1 MLDKCKAEELKYEA
15 NMKAISE
22 IGFLPGDKCRLWS
35 LPPGLLANPY
45 WVELD
50 MT

>member
-1 MLDKCKAEELKYEA
+1 MLDKCKAKELKYEA

-22 IGFLPGDKCRLWS
+22 IGFLPGDECRLWS
-35 LPPGLLANPY
+35 LPPGLFAKPY
-45 WVELD
+45 CAEWD